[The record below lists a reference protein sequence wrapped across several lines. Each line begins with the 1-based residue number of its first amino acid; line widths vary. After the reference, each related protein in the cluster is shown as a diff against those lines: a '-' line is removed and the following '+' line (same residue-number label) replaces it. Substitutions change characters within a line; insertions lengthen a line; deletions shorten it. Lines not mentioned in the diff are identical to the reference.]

1 MAKGTDTNEAEAP
14 QATSPTMAKK
24 YKIKDGSD
32 AVNYPGFGYPVTK
45 AHLEGPRAEVFI
57 AAFKKLDAKAN
68 AKRAQGTPEVNNFDK
83 FIEVG

>member
-14 QATSPTMAKK
+14 QVTSQPMAKK
-24 YKIKDGSD
+24 YKIKGG
-32 AVNYPGFGYPVTK
+32 AETRNYPGFKHPVTK
-45 AHLEGPRAEVFI
+45 VHLEGEKAEVFI

-68 AKRAQGTPEVNNFDK
+68 ADRAQGTPEVNNFDK